1 MTDISH
7 HCPQAGTLRLVVQ
20 GPLTIYDAQALKNRL
35 LELLSEVPL
44 QALEL
49 DLAQVPEIDTSGVQW
64 LLLAA
69 REAQRYQA
77 SVRTLAA
84 RLCCTSRKADEITPA
99 PDAAMPWHP
108 RAPCSGA
115 RVA

>member
-7 HCPQAGTLRLVVQ
+7 QSPQAGIQRLAVQ

-84 RLCCTSRKADEITPA
+84 SEAVYDTLEFCRLGPVLGLATTQA
-99 PDAAMPWHP
+99 
-108 RAPCSGA
+108 
-115 RVA
+115 

>member
-49 DLAQVPEIDTSGVQW
+49 DLAQVP
-64 LLLAA
+64 
-69 REAQRYQA
+69 
-77 SVRTLAA
+77 
-84 RLCCTSRKADEITPA
+84 
-99 PDAAMPWHP
+99 
-108 RAPCSGA
+108 
-115 RVA
+115 

>member
-20 GPLTIYDAQALKNRL
+20 GPLTIYDAQAMKNRL

-84 RLCCTSRKADEITPA
+84 SEAVYDTLEFCRLGPVLGLATTQA
-99 PDAAMPWHP
+99 
-108 RAPCSGA
+108 
-115 RVA
+115 

>member
-7 HCPQAGTLRLVVQ
+7 HSPQTGIQRLTVQ
-20 GPLTIYDAQALKNRL
+20 GPLTIYDAQALKSRL
-35 LELLSEVPL
+35 LELLGQAPL
-44 QALEL
+44 QTLEL

-84 RLCCTSRKADEITPA
+84 SEAVYDTLEFCRLGPVLGLATTQA
-99 PDAAMPWHP
+99 
-108 RAPCSGA
+108 
-115 RVA
+115 

>member
-49 DLAQVPEIDTSGVQW
+49 DLAQVPEIDTSGVQL

-69 REAQRYQA
+69 REAQCHEATVHTVAA
-77 SVRTLAA
+77 SEAVREVLEFC
-84 RLCCTSRKADEITPA
+84 RLGAVLGLTPA
-99 PDAAMPWHP
+99 SA
-108 RAPCSGA
+108 
-115 RVA
+115 